1 MDGAADRTSV
11 STSRSSEPGE
21 RAVSWRQ
28 VGRHLWVGRCDDM
41 PVGMIE
47 EGRRFTFIDAD
58 DRPHGGFATLEA
70 AQAAQAAAGRARAV
84 PDPAA
89 ADAAT
94 DAAEPASAE
103 TSGPRLLRLT
113 PASVVALTASL
124 SVGGL
129 VITLLRFG
137 STLFLIR

>member
-41 PVGMIE
+41 PVGIIE

-58 DRPHGGFATLEA
+58 DRLHGGFTTLEA
-70 AQAAQAAAGRARAV
+70 AQTAQL
-84 PDPAA
+84 A
-89 ADAAT
+89 ADRSRVVPGTA
-94 DAAEPASAE
+94 PANTSAPE
-103 TSGPRLLRLT
+103 TSGSRLLRLT
-113 PASVVALTASL
+113 PASIVALTASL